1 MTYMRAVWIGWGLL
15 LAVAATAAAAELP
28 VRHVTLYKH
37 GIGFFERAGTLAP
50 GETARLEF
58 RASDMNDVLK
68 SLTIEDKSGAKITGL
83 RYDAD
88 EPLARKLQRFPFGLE
103 NGQSLAALLDSLRGA
118 RIEIQFGP
126 EKLEGAIVSAR
137 VAPASQGVPEQQQ
150 LTLFTNTGELRNIN
164 LAAAASLRFVDPE
177 LQAQFRD
184 YLATLSKSRSMDK
197 RTVSIA
203 STDAGAR
210 ELVASYVIPTP
221 VWKSS
226 YRLILRPGAG
236 ASILEGWAIVDNT
249 TEDDWNNVRLA
260 VVSGRP
266 ISFVSLL
273 YPTREVSRPVV
284 ALTEETPE
292 MPVEHEGVLVGA
304 APKEMAVAGAAPPPP
319 PPVKMEVPR
328 MRSSAAMPMEIAR
341 DAMES
346 SVSTAGARELGE
358 LFEYS
363 FTTPVTVRKGE
374 SAMLP
379 FLQQKLPV
387 RKLLILSEEGAVH
400 PRNAVEITNSS
411 GKTLDGGP
419 ITVYD
424 EGAYAGEALVSTL
437 KNGDKR
443 LISYAVDLGTNVST
457 QFGSGSDAV
466 REVRLRNGV
475 LITQSAY
482 RHTRTYTVRNVDAK
496 PKTLIIEHPVRPGM
510 QVVSPKPAETTPS
523 NYRFEVA
530 LGPSATATLPVVEE
544 GMREQTV
551 MVASVSPELLLT
563 YLRNP
568 NLSAGARQTLERIAK
583 QKQAIV
589 QLDREINERNNEM
602 AELARDQERIRQ
614 NLASLNAV
622 AGQQDQVQTYARTLA
637 NQEARVVQLRETIA
651 ALRKKRAEAQ
661 TQLEEMISSASF

>member
-1 MTYMRAVWIGWGLL
+1 MASLRVVWVGLGF
-15 LAVAATAAAAELP
+15 LAAFTATSAAELP

-68 SLTIEDKSGAKITGL
+68 SLTIEDKSGAKVTGL

-103 NGQSLAALLDSLRGA
+103 NGQPLAALLDSLRGA
-118 RIEIQFGP
+118 LIEIQFGP

-150 LTLFTNTGELRNIN
+150 LTLLTNTGELRNIN

-184 YLATLSKSRSMDK
+184 YLATLAKSRSMDK

-203 STDAGAR
+203 STDTGAR
-210 ELVASYVIPTP
+210 ELVANYVIPAP

-284 ALTEETPE
+284 ALAEETPE

-304 APKEMAVAGAAPPPP
+304 APKEMAVAGVAPPPP
-319 PPVKMEVPR
+319 PPAPMEAPR
-328 MRSSAAMPMEIAR
+328 MRSSAAMTMESAR

-363 FTTPVTVRKGE
+363 FATPVTVRKGE

-387 RKLLILSEEGAVH
+387 RKLLILSGEGAVH

-443 LISYAVDLGTNVST
+443 LISYAVDLGTNIST

-466 REVRLRNGV
+466 SEVRLRNGV

-482 RHTRTYTVRNVDAK
+482 RHTRTYTVRNIDAK

-530 LGPSATATLPVVEE
+530 LGPSASATLPVVEE

-589 QLDREINERNNEM
+589 QLDREINERSNEM

-651 ALRKKRAEAQ
+651 ALRKRRAEAQ